1 MSAPQSIWAHPPV
14 SPAYTEER
22 ARQKR
27 RDWQKRKRAAE
38 RKKTVQ
44 VDASFV
50 LLKNLR
56 KELKRQTGEDALS
69 DTEILNNA
77 LAAYGAELR
86 FKRRLTAHLE
96 SDLKS

>member
-1 MSAPQSIWAHPPV
+1 M
-14 SPAYTEER
+14 
-22 ARQKR
+22 
-27 RDWQKRKRAAE
+27 
-38 RKKTVQ
+38 
-44 VDASFV
+44 
-50 LLKNLR
+50 
-56 KELKRQTGEDALS
+56 KRQTGEDALS